1 MFIKEDS
8 IDRLSGNKYTTNM
21 STIASTIDQLMD
33 PVGACLS
40 PEVAQ
45 RVIELR
51 ADAKLQSRV
60 DELADKANLGALNEA
75 EFAEYE
81 KYVIFASFVTLLQ
94 IKAKNVLEQK
104 SGSR

>member
-8 IDRLSGNKYTTNM
+8 IDRLSENNYITGM
-21 STIASTIDQLMD
+21 SSIASTISQLMD

-45 RVIELR
+45 RIIELR

-60 DELADKANLGALNEA
+60 DELADKANLGSLNEA
-75 EFAEYE
+75 EHAEYE
-81 KYVIFASFVTLLQ
+81 KYVSFASFLTLLQ
-94 IKAKNVLEQK
+94 IKAKNVLEQQ
-104 SGSR
+104 SGSQ